1 MPAGS
6 TYVVGNGRISSFLWL
21 NNISMFVCVCVCV
34 KYITTFCPFICPCI
48 LRLFPFLGCCKKNAA
63 LNMRVQVSLL
73 CSVSYAVFC
82 FSFINTQM
90 CNWLDH
96 MVAVFLIFFAEPP
109 YCFPKWL
116 YQFTVLPAVCKSLF
130 SMLSP
135 AFIFCLFDSSHSN
148 RHEVI
153 HS

>member
-21 NNISMFVCVCVCV
+21 NNISMFVCV

-96 MVAVFLIFFAEPP
+96 MVAVFFNIF
-109 YCFPKWL
+109 CR
-116 YQFTVLPAVCKSLF
+116 TSVLF
-130 SMLSP
+130 SKVALPVYSSTSSAQVPFFHVVTSIYLLS
-135 AFIFCLFDSSHSN
+135 F
-148 RHEVI
+148 
-153 HS
+153 